1 MPEWSKGA
9 DLSSAIERCVGS
21 NPTGCI
27 FSKKKVIKEKR
38 KIKKGKKEKAGT
50 SCNEKSSNK
59 EAFVPEWSKGSVSR
73 TDIERCVG
81 SNPTGCI
88 FAKNKK

>member
-1 MPEWSKGA
+1 MKRKAFVPEWSKGA

-38 KIKKGKKEKAGT
+38 KIKKGKK
-50 SCNEKSSNK
+50 
-59 EAFVPEWSKGSVSR
+59 
-73 TDIERCVG
+73 
-81 SNPTGCI
+81 
-88 FAKNKK
+88 